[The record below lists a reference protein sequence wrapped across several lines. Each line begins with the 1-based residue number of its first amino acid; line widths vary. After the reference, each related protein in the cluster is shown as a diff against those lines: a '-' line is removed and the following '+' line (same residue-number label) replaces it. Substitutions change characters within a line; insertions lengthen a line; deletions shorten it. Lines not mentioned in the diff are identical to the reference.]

1 MYTKIMVPVD
11 LAHVDKLEKSLSVA
25 AKLAHSFGATLV
37 YVGVTSAL
45 PGSMGHTP
53 AEYREKLEAFAASE
67 GKTHGVTTEALAKL
81 DPDVTAE
88 LDRALLAAVDESGA
102 DLVVMESHAPNI
114 TDYIWPSHGG
124 HLATHAKVSV
134 MIVRG

>member
-1 MYTKIMVPVD
+1 MVPVD
-11 LAHVDKLEKSLSVA
+11 LAHVDKLEKSLSTA
-25 AKLAHSFGATLV
+25 AKLADSFGASLV

-53 AEYREKLEAFAASE
+53 DEYREKLEDFAKAE
-67 GKTHGVTTEALAKL
+67 GLSHGVSTEALAKL
-81 DPDVTAE
+81 DPDVTAD
-88 LDRALLAAVDESGA
+88 LNRALLEAVDECGA
-102 DLVVMESHAPNI
+102 DLVVMESHVPNI

-124 HLATHAKVSV
+124 HLASHAKVSV